1 MSYQGNLKVYG
12 RTLCPVEVSWGS
24 IIDRISSPSGSGR
37 ERLCAGDS
45 DMRIFAGIVAFC
57 ILTMCFIAPAAAE
70 NIAVSSIQSNEPLI
84 GMPNPAAVWAD
95 EMGYEYVIRT
105 DGEGNQYGVCIL
117 PDGTEADAWELFRA
131 AHPPEDPTVNEMR
144 NPAEIW
150 ASELGYESFSLTSDQ
165 MNRYRIGVSPAITVQ
180 DAWRSAGD
188 STGSVMNEIIQSA
201 SISYRSGSGYSV
213 LISDRLSDLA

>member
-1 MSYQGNLKVYG
+1 
-12 RTLCPVEVSWGS
+12 
-24 IIDRISSPSGSGR
+24 
-37 ERLCAGDS
+37 
-45 DMRIFAGIVAFC
+45 
-57 ILTMCFIAPAAAE
+57 
-70 NIAVSSIQSNEPLI
+70 
-84 GMPNPAAVWAD
+84 
-95 EMGYEYVIRT
+95 
-105 DGEGNQYGVCIL
+105 
-117 PDGTEADAWELFRA
+117 
-131 AHPPEDPTVNEMR
+131 VNEMR